1 MLSNSSKVSVTTVS
15 VSIKR
20 KSPTTCCRALVL
32 IYRERCTGV
41 YSIGTSTT
49 FISVTNSQN
58 LLRLPTSE
66 RSVLS
71 SINTTTYAVG
81 L

>member
-1 MLSNSSKVSVTTVS
+1 MNEE
-15 VSIKR
+15 IKLII
-20 KSPTTCCRALVL
+20 TDFDGTLVD
-32 IYRERCTGV
+32 
-41 YSIGTSTT
+41 T
-49 FISVTNSQN
+49 FEAN